1 MNHFQKCRTVLKELY
16 DNQELVNCTILTED
30 GGVFK
35 VHIEILAGIS
45 PYFKRIVTNSRD
57 TPWDNIYLPNVS
69 KEIMANIINYIY
81 TGDLCLALDKVNAL
95 CRAAEMLQMPSIIQL
110 CKTFLLM
117 KLNNETCVSIYMFA
131 KYFQYEDLK
140 DKARSYIMAHFQE
153 IFPTSADFL
162 NLEADD
168 LVTILSSDNLNV
180 KSEHLVFSAV
190 NRWVDSEPQMRAVY
204 LPSLLR
210 CIRLALLDYQFY
222 ETNIWSN
229 PHIST
234 NEECQSILYQAS
246 QVFAEMNNGDPRQ
259 SLFDLH
265 HPFLRPRIPYEII
278 FVMGGWSAGSATN
291 IMETLDVKSERW
303 YLALIADSVPRAYH
317 GMLWHQSKIYVI
329 GGFDGNQC
337 FNSVRRF
344 DPVTHIWEERGCMH
358 VQRCYVSVA
367 KVDDYIYAMGGYDG
381 HRRNKSCE
389 RYNPESNQWSYIS
402 NMNHIRS
409 DASADSLDGKIYIAG
424 GFNGSQVLESAECY
438 DPETDEWTLITTMN
452 SPRSGVKLVAYCD
465 VLYVIGGFN
474 GNNRLATVEK
484 YDLRAKMWFPVASMN
499 GPRSNFATAVI
510 NGHLYVI
517 GGFNG
522 LSTISTVEYYDCQTN
537 NWENAPDLNLNRS
550 ALAACSV
557 SGISTASEYSFHGN
571 VPQP

>member
-210 CIRLALLDYQFY
+210 CIRLALLDYQ
-222 ETNIWSN
+222 
-229 PHIST
+229 
-234 NEECQSILYQAS
+234 
-246 QVFAEMNNGDPRQ
+246 
-259 SLFDLH
+259 
-265 HPFLRPRIPYEII
+265 
-278 FVMGGWSAGSATN
+278 
-291 IMETLDVKSERW
+291 
-303 YLALIADSVPRAYH
+303 AYH